1 MRIGQSSGR
10 RSSSRDD
17 RDSGDSTA
25 DTLVVE
31 DAKRDHGRIMEK
43 RVLGTDGLEVSQQG
57 LGCMGMSAWYGPTD
71 EEESLATIH
80 RALELGINFLDTA
93 DVYGQGANEQLVGRA
108 IAGRR
113 DDVVLATKFGNR
125 WFDDGSRTIDGT
137 PEYVREAIE
146 ASLRR
151 LNVDYVD
158 LYYQHRVDANTPIEE
173 TVGAMAELVNAGKV
187 KHIGLSEA
195 GPETIRRA
203 HAVHPITA
211 LQSEWSLWTRDPED
225 EVLATVRELGIGFVA
240 YSPLGRGFLAG
251 RFSSPDELTDDD
263 FRRNHPRMQSGNF
276 EQNRLL
282 AERVRDLAA
291 GKGCTP
297 AQLALAWVLSR
308 GDDVVPI
315 PGTKRRTYL
324 EQNAAA
330 SELELTESDLEQLDE
345 AFPPGA
351 AAGDRY
357 ADMSSIG
364 R

>member
-43 RVLGTDGLEVSQQG
+43 RALGTDRLEVSQQG

-151 LNVDYVD
+151 LKVDYVD

-211 LQSEWSLWTRDPED
+211 LQSEWSLWTRDPEGD
-225 EVLATVRELGIGFVA
+225 VLATVRELGIGFVA

-251 RFSSPDELTDDD
+251 RFSSPDELTEDD

-291 GKGCTP
+291 EKGCTP

>member
-1 MRIGQSSGR
+1 VDR
-10 RSSSRDD
+10 R
-17 RDSGDSTA
+17 
-25 DTLVVE
+25 TLGS
-31 DAKRDHGRIMEK
+31 K
-43 RVLGTDGLEVSQQG
+43 GLEVSEQG

-71 EEESLATIH
+71 EVESIATIH
-80 RALELGINFLDTA
+80 RALELGITFLDTA
-93 DVYGQGANEQLVGRA
+93 DVYGQGANEELVGRA
-108 IAGRR
+108 IAGKR
-113 DDVVLATKFGNR
+113 DEVVLATKFGNR
-125 WFDDGSRTIDGT
+125 WFDDGSRTIDGS
-137 PEYVREAIE
+137 PDYVREAID

-158 LYYQHRVDANTPIEE
+158 LYYQHRVDADTPIEE
-173 TVGAMAELVNAGKV
+173 TVGALAELVHTGKV

-211 LQSEWSLWTRDPED
+211 LQSEWSLWSRDPEAD
-225 EVLATVRELGIGFVA
+225 VLPTVRELGIGFVA

-251 RFSSPDELTDDD
+251 RFSSPDELSDDD
-263 FRRNHPRMQSGNF
+263 FRRTHPRMQG
-276 EQNRLL
+276 QNLERNLEL
-282 AERVRDLAA
+282 AEQVQELAA
-291 GKGCTP
+291 EKGCTQ

-330 SELELTESDLEQLDE
+330 SELELTRAELERLDE

-357 ADMSSIG
+357 SDMSSIG